1 MAESTADLEV
11 LMADNIDN
19 NAAQA
24 LSFTKAIVADLEA
37 MAKFYQSVFGLKEV
51 MRVQEDLAGEP
62 IDEII
67 LSPSGEMTPSSF
79 ILLRFVERQPPAA
92 SDSILGFI
100 TADLPALLQRVRAAG
115 GQVAQEPRTM
125 AHLGIEVGFA
135 KDPEGRLL
143 ELVQM
148 L

>member
-1 MAESTADLEV
+1 
-11 LMADNIDN
+11 MADQSNLN
-19 NAAQA
+19 TGS
-24 LSFTKAIVADLEA
+24 LSFTKAVVDDLQGVTS
-37 MAKFYQSVFGLKEV
+37 FYKTVFALKEV
-51 MRVQEDLAGEP
+51 MRVQDKIAGES

-67 LSPSGEMTPSSF
+67 LSPTGEMTPSSF
-79 ILLRFVERQPPAA
+79 ILLKFVDRPAPAA

-100 TADLPALLQRVRAAG
+100 TDDLVALLQRIRAAG
-115 GQVAQEPRTM
+115 GTVVQEPKLMTE
-125 AHLGIEVGFA
+125 LGLKVGFA

>member
-1 MAESTADLEV
+1 MAEL
-11 LMADNIDN
+11 NP
-19 NAAQA
+19 AAPA
-24 LSFTKAIVADLEA
+24 LSFTKAIVADLPA
-37 MAKFYQSVFGLKEV
+37 MANFYQSVFGLRQV

-67 LSPSGEMTPSSF
+67 LSPTGEMMPGSF
-79 ILLRFVERQPPAA
+79 ILLKFVDRQPPAA

-100 TADLPALLQRVRAAG
+100 TDDLVALLQRVRANG
-115 GQVAQEPRTM
+115 GTVVQEPRTM
-125 AHLGIEVGFA
+125 AELGIKVGFA

>member
-1 MAESTADLEV
+1 MSQSMPIGLA
-11 LMADNIDN
+11 
-19 NAAQA
+19 
-24 LSFTKAIVADLEA
+24 FTKAIVGDLLT
-37 MAKFYQSVFGLKEV
+37 MAKFYKVVFDLKEV
-51 MRVQEDLAGEP
+51 MRVREAIAGEA

-67 LSPSGEMTPSSF
+67 LSPTGEMTPSSSF
-79 ILLRFVERQPPAA
+79 VLLKFVDRAPVTT

-100 TADLPALLQRVRAAG
+100 TLDLDALLTRVTQNGGTIVQAARSMT
-115 GQVAQEPRTM
+115 E
-125 AHLGIEVGFA
+125 LGVRVGFA